1 MISRSARGGK
11 PFPKITPLIPKGLPR
26 VINSAWHSLND
37 ICKAWNIPDKTRAK
51 TQSLMI
57 ERGRGFEF
65 GGDYFAIGESIMRAF
80 WDAKK
85 AEDASSQNDGS
96 AVPE

>member
-1 MISRSARGGK
+1 MIPPSARGGNK
-11 PFPKITPLIPKGLPR
+11 PFPKITALIPKGLPR

-37 ICKAWNIPDKTRAK
+37 ISKAWSIPDKTRAK
-51 TQSLMI
+51 IVSLLI

-65 GGDYFAIGESIMRAF
+65 GGDYFAIGESIMTAF

-85 AEDASSQNDGS
+85 AEDISSQEGQGR
-96 AVPE
+96 